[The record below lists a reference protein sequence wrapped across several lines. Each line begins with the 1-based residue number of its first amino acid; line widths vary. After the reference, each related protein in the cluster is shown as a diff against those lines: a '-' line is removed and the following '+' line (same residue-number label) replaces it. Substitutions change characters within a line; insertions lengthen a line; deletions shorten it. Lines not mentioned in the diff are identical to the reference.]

1 VLPHPALTAAE
12 KGVEVALNDAPTSFI
27 AAEPDSAQA
36 AVPEPTPD
44 RLGVEAEAF
53 SSLRDGEEMV
63 GVRHGDSF
71 LLLRQCSRK
80 VHEMTVTTVA
90 LGLDGIRRLAFHHVP
105 SSYRLERVTPTS
117 QGGPR
122 ILLHGDP

>member
-1 VLPHPALTAAE
+1 VLPHPALTAVE
-12 KGVEVALNDAPTSFI
+12 KGVKVTLIDTPTSFVRSQ
-27 AAEPDSAQA
+27 PDSAQA
-36 AVPEPTPD
+36 AVPEPTAD

-80 VHEMTVTTVA
+80 VH
-90 LGLDGIRRLAFHHVP
+90 
-105 SSYRLERVTPTS
+105 
-117 QGGPR
+117 
-122 ILLHGDP
+122 